1 VNDVKIAFLFP
12 GQGSQ
17 SVGMGADLAANIPA
31 SLKVIEEA
39 SQQVGYKLDSLCFY
53 GPAERLSQTDV
64 TQPALF
70 TVSVAALRALTEQGV
85 TAEAAA
91 GHSVGEYAALFAAG
105 AIDFY
110 AGLRL
115 VSQRGLAM
123 NRAALANP
131 GAMAAV
137 LGLEGSVVANI
148 CKEIT
153 SPDGEIVVPAN
164 FNGGGQVVIS
174 GTQSGVDAASV
185 LLKTRGARKVI
196 PLAVSGGFHSPLMK
210 AAAEE
215 MRGYL
220 SSAVIANTNIPVVAN
235 VTADYESSTD
245 EIKNNLAAQVDG
257 SVRWEESM
265 TRLLN
270 DGFDFF
276 IEIGSGT
283 VLAGLLKRIT
293 KDVKVFS
300 VFDAASVAAA
310 VAVVKR

>member
-1 VNDVKIAFLFP
+1 MKIAFLFP

>member
-123 NRAALANP
+123 NRRIGP
-131 GAMAAV
+131 
-137 LGLEGSVVANI
+137 
-148 CKEIT
+148 
-153 SPDGEIVVPAN
+153 
-164 FNGGGQVVIS
+164 
-174 GTQSGVDAASV
+174 
-185 LLKTRGARKVI
+185 
-196 PLAVSGGFHSPLMK
+196 GGFGGCK
-210 AAAEE
+210 
-215 MRGYL
+215 YL
-220 SSAVIANTNIPVVAN
+220 
-235 VTADYESSTD
+235 
-245 EIKNNLAAQVDG
+245 
-257 SVRWEESM
+257 
-265 TRLLN
+265 
-270 DGFDFF
+270 
-276 IEIGSGT
+276 
-283 VLAGLLKRIT
+283 
-293 KDVKVFS
+293 
-300 VFDAASVAAA
+300 
-310 VAVVKR
+310 

>member
-1 VNDVKIAFLFP
+1 
-12 GQGSQ
+12 
-17 SVGMGADLAANIPA
+17 
-31 SLKVIEEA
+31 
-39 SQQVGYKLDSLCFY
+39 
-53 GPAERLSQTDV
+53 
-64 TQPALF
+64 
-70 TVSVAALRALTEQGV
+70 
-85 TAEAAA
+85 
-91 GHSVGEYAALFAAG
+91 
-105 AIDFY
+105 
-110 AGLRL
+110 
-115 VSQRGLAM
+115 
-123 NRAALANP
+123 
-131 GAMAAV
+131 
-137 LGLEGSVVANI
+137 VVANI